1 MKERK
6 EITYYTCDECLE
18 SFLVNK
24 KTRIIKS
31 SKGKTQIIDKIRC
44 PYCGSAKYST
54 KKLISYR

>member
-1 MKERK
+1 MKEGK
-6 EITYYTCDECLE
+6 EITYYTCEECGE

-24 KTRIIKS
+24 KTRTIKS

-44 PYCGSAKYST
+44 PYCSSAEWST